1 MTERIEHFVTCPA
14 CGNDQVYKT
23 KELKVRAH
31 TNCKNI
37 SCKYG
42 FYVMPNL
49 SDLYAEKGVDQTK
62 VDTFTDRIGR
72 ITIEDA
78 ESVPKSKVLPYA
90 VTFNPTDR
98 SFVRTMHLLFT
109 GHTTRKPFD
118 EVCDKLIHKLI
129 EFKLKFLEE
138 NEP

>member
-1 MTERIEHFVTCPA
+1 MTERIEHFVSCPE
-14 CGNDQVYKT
+14 CGNEQVYKT

-31 TNCKNI
+31 TDCKNK
-37 SCKYG
+37 SCKKG

-49 SDLYAEKGVDQTK
+49 SSFDAENGIDQTQI
-62 VDTFTDRIGR
+62 DTYTDNKGNIV
-72 ITIEDA
+72 IEDA
-78 ESVPKSKVLPYA
+78 EKMPKKKVLPYA

-118 EVCDKLIHKLI
+118 EVCDKLIHKLL

-138 NEP
+138 NE

>member
-49 SDLYAEKGVDQTK
+49 NSFDAENEIDQTQI
-62 VDTFTDRIGR
+62 DTYTDKKGN
-72 ITIEDA
+72 ITIKDA
-78 ESVPKSKVLPYA
+78 ETVPKKKFLPYK

-98 SFVRTMHLLFT
+98 SFVRTLHLLFY
-109 GHTTRKPFD
+109 GDSTREPFNV
-118 EVCDKLIHKLI
+118 VCDKLVTRLLD
-129 EFKLKFLEE
+129 FKLSYLQKG
-138 NEP
+138 